1 MGARDEDLVPLLRK
15 ARGFKRVMLAAELG
29 DSEGESGPGALR
41 NLLGETGKGTRD
53 LRCAALLALAKRCHE
68 DASDD
73 YAAALSSKDW
83 GTKHYAMIAM
93 AAYGKDGQWDRLL
106 GDLERRLAP
115 GRRRA
120 EDPYLTDVQ
129 QLVVYLCRH
138 LDGDQSRLER
148 LVARLRAR
156 WDALLTAGDVGA
168 DEVAWLRRFWPD
180 VAPDGPAASG
190 VAPPD
195 SAGMTV
201 WIRSNPLFAPI

>member
-1 MGARDEDLVPLLRK
+1 MGARDEDLVPQLRR

-41 NLLGETGKGTRD
+41 GLLGETGKGTRD

-68 DASDD
+68 EASDD

-83 GTKHYAMIAM
+83 GTKHYALIAM
-93 AAYGKDGQWDRLL
+93 AAYGKDGHWDRLL
-106 GDLERRLAP
+106 GDLERRLARG
-115 GRRRA
+115 GRRGDA
-120 EDPYLTDVQ
+120 YITDVQ

-148 LVARLRAR
+148 LVAGLREQ
-156 WDALLTAGDVGA
+156 WDALLTSGDVGD
-168 DEVAWLRRFWPD
+168 DEVAWLRRFWPG
-180 VAPDGPAASG
+180 VAPDGPAASD

-195 SAGMTV
+195 SAGMTR
-201 WIRSNPLFAPI
+201 WIRSNPLFAPL